1 MDSGLRQLAAIA
13 LRSLGWRRWASLS
26 IVVTAVVAVAA
37 ASLGP
42 LWANAAEDSLVSEE
56 LAEASPAV
64 RTLSVA
70 SAANTLISGQ
80 SVIPARALAAVEDAS
95 ALPAPV
101 AEHVVGGTSALA
113 SAQRL
118 GVRVGKSFGLGQ
130 LLWVEDGCERLA
142 MMRGRCPQE
151 DTEVAISAR
160 SADVLGTKLGGR
172 VTLPELSREPPVA
185 GTGADFPTRFRVVGI
200 YRPAAASDAFW
211 AGSQA
216 FDFAPAVTTG
226 SAPRPARLDALFAAP
241 TLLSR
246 LAATAVTA
254 RRTQLVKVRTSS
266 VDEIDEV
273 ETSLAAWAADP
284 AGAPVDVDVTV
295 DAPLLAL
302 LAGFHPVRDAIRL
315 ASYLLGLQLLM
326 LVCYVLFLIV
336 SSSAEA
342 RSHDV
347 ALAKLRGLP
356 RRTVGL
362 LALAEPLL
370 LLVLAVPVGVGLGLV
385 LTSQVASAVLPGSVS
400 LRPDARLAV
409 AVLVAFA
416 AAWAAASL
424 GLIQLMRRT
433 VLDQLRRVVPGSSPR
448 RLLGAEVVVITLAT
462 AALYELSS
470 GPPGSE
476 LAGLTLLAPGL
487 AAIAA
492 GVLAG
497 RALRLGALPWA
508 RWTRWRPGVPG
519 FLASRHI
526 ARRDAGVRTA
536 VLVTVAISLATF
548 AAATWSIAGDQRAA
562 RAAMEV
568 GAPTVYTVET
578 RSAADLLRTVRQLDP
593 AGTRLAAAVEL
604 APEEMPPEQWVVAVD
619 STRLAT
625 VATWRDA
632 WSPEPVRRLADAL
645 RPEIADSVEFA
656 GSRLSVQLDG
666 SLASRSPDVMV
677 TAGVSLAD
685 GTARRIPLGRLGF
698 GPQTLVGRAD
708 VCAGG
713 CSLTDV
719 TLIREL
725 GEIGALLGSVTF
737 AAVLV
742 DDVPVE
748 SVFTEEADW
757 RSTRIDEA
765 RIDSSEI
772 VTLRADAAGL
782 RMDFNAT
789 PSAVPG
795 IVRADVPEA
804 LPVLAVGSTPAD
816 EIGRDDLVLA
826 RSISGVTTLAE
837 VASRPVALPRLGLIG
852 TMADLEFAY
861 RLTPEID
868 PRATFQVWA
877 SDAAGSDVAAE
888 LRGAGLEVL
897 GQETVADRD
906 RALRR
911 SGAALALLLLV
922 LVAVGAF
929 AIATLSVLAFAL
941 VQARRRS
948 YELAALRTVGVRGRV
963 LRAASMREH
972 GVLIGLGVLVGLVT
986 GAWTAWLLGPDV
998 GVLGQTG
1005 DLAPVTTGVPWTAL
1019 AVTATVSLVVFGFLA
1034 LVCARVSLRFA
1045 DPEILRGA
1053 QT

>member
-1 MDSGLRQLAAIA
+1 MRHLAAIA
-13 LRSLGWRRWASLS
+13 LRSLAWRRWASLS

-70 SAANTLISGQ
+70 APANTLVFGQ
-80 SVIPARALAAVEDAS
+80 SVIPAVALAAVEEAS

-113 SAQRL
+113 SANRL
-118 GVRVGKSFGLGQ
+118 GVHVGESLGLGQ
-130 LLWVEDGCERLA
+130 LLWVEGGCERLVLA
-142 MMRGRCPQE
+142 RGRCPQA
-151 DTEVAISAR
+151 DTEVALSVR
-160 SADVLGTKLGGR
+160 SAGVLGVKLGGR
-172 VTLPELSREPPVA
+172 LTVPELSREPPVA
-185 GTGADFPTRFRVVGI
+185 GAGDDFPTRFRVVGL
-200 YRPAAASDAFW
+200 YRPAAASDPFW
-211 AGSQA
+211 AASQA
-216 FDFAPAVTTG
+216 FDFAPAVTDR
-226 SAPRPARLDALFAAP
+226 SSPRPGRLDALFAAP
-241 TLLSR
+241 TLLGR
-246 LAATAVTA
+246 LATTYVTA
-254 RRTQLVKVRTSS
+254 RHTQLVDVRTTN
-266 VDEIDEV
+266 VDEIDRV
-273 ETSLAAWAADP
+273 ESSLAAWADGL
-284 AGAPVDVDVTV
+284 AGSRRDVDVTA
-295 DAPLLAL
+295 DTPLVTL
-302 LAGFHPVRDAIRL
+302 LAGLHPVRDAIRL

-336 SSSAEA
+336 SSSADA

-370 LLVLAVPVGVGLGLV
+370 LLLLAVPAGVGLGLL
-385 LTSQVASAVLPGSVS
+385 LTSEVASTVLPGSVG
-400 LRPDARLAV
+400 LRPDAPLAV

-424 GLIQLMRRT
+424 GLVQLMRRT

-448 RLLGAEVVVITLAT
+448 RLLGAEVVVITLAA

-470 GPPGSE
+470 RPAGAE

-487 AAIAA
+487 AAVAA

-519 FLASRHI
+519 FLAARHI

-536 VLVTVAISLATF
+536 VLVTVAISLASF
-548 AAATWSIAGDQRAA
+548 AAATWSIAGEQRAA

-568 GAPTVYTVET
+568 GAPAVYTVGT
-578 RSAADLLRTVRQLDP
+578 SSGADLLRTVRRLDP
-593 AGTRLAAAVEL
+593 SGTRLAAAVEL
-604 APEEMPPEQWVVAVD
+604 APEEMPPEQRVVAID
-619 STRLAT
+619 STRLAA

-632 WSPEPVRRLADAL
+632 WSAETVHQLADSL
-645 RPEIADSVEFA
+645 RPEIADSVNFA
-656 GSRLSVQLDG
+656 GRRLAVQVDG
-666 SLASRSPDVMV
+666 GLASRSPDVV
-677 TAGVSLAD
+677 LTAGVSLAN
-685 GTARRIPLGRLGF
+685 GAARRIPLGRLGF
-698 GPQTLVGRAD
+698 GPQTLAASAA
-708 VCAGG
+708 VCARS
-713 CSLTDV
+713 CTLTDL
-719 TLIREL
+719 TLIREP
-725 GEIGALLGSVTF
+725 GEIGALIGSVTF
-737 AAVLV
+737 GALLV

-748 SVFTEEADW
+748 AVFTEEADW
-757 RSTRIDEA
+757 RSTRVDDT
-765 RIDSSEI
+765 RIDSAEI
-772 VTLRADAAGL
+772 ATTSSDAAGL

-795 IVRADVPEA
+795 IVRADVPES
-804 LPVLAVGSTPAD
+804 LPVLAVGSTPVD

-826 RSISGVTTLAE
+826 RAISGVTTLAQVE
-837 VASRPVALPRLGLIG
+837 SRPVALPRLGLVG

-861 RLTPEID
+861 RLTPDID

-877 SDAAGSDVAAE
+877 SGAAGSGVTAE
-888 LRGAGLEVL
+888 LRAAGLVVL
-897 GQETVADRD
+897 DKETVADRD
-906 RALRR
+906 RALSRG
-911 SGAALALLLLV
+911 GAALALLLLV
-922 LVAVGAF
+922 LVAIGAL
-929 AIATLSVLAFAL
+929 AIAALSILAFAL

-948 YELAALRTVGVRGRV
+948 YELAALRTVGVRDQA

-972 GVLIGLGVLVGLVT
+972 GVLIGLGVLVGLAT
-986 GAWTAWLLGPDV
+986 GAWTAWLLGPEV
-998 GVLGQTG
+998 GLLGQTG
-1005 DLAPVTTGVPWTAL
+1005 DLAPLTTAIPWTSL
-1019 AVTATVSLVVFGFLA
+1019 AVTATVSAAVFGLLA
-1034 LVCARVSLRFA
+1034 LLCARLSLRFA

>member
-1 MDSGLRQLAAIA
+1 MRQLAAIA
-13 LRSLGWRRWASLS
+13 LRSLAWRRWASLS

-56 LAEASPAV
+56 LAGASPAV
-64 RTLSVA
+64 RTVSVA
-70 SAANTLISGQ
+70 SAANTLVFGESL
-80 SVIPARALAAVEDAS
+80 IPDRALAAAEVAS
-95 ALPAPV
+95 TLPAPV
-101 AEHVVGGTSALA
+101 AEHVVSSTSALA

-118 GVRVGKSFGLGQ
+118 GVRVGESLGLGQ

-142 MMRGRCPQE
+142 LARGRCPQAE
-151 DTEVAISAR
+151 TEVAISAR
-160 SADVLGTKLGGR
+160 SAAVLGAELGGR
-172 VTLPELSREPPVA
+172 LTLPELGREPPLA
-185 GTGADFPTRFRVVGI
+185 GTGADFPTRFRVVGV
-200 YRPAAASDAFW
+200 YRPAAARDGFW

-216 FDFAPAVTTG
+216 FDFSPEVT
-226 SAPRPARLDALFAAP
+226 SASSPRPGRLDALFAARS
-241 TLLSR
+241 LLSR
-246 LAATAVTA
+246 LAITPVTA
-254 RRTQLVKVRTSS
+254 RRTQLIEVQTANVN
-266 VDEIDEV
+266 EIDEV
-273 ETSLAAWAADP
+273 ETSLAAWAGDP
-284 AGAPVDVDVTV
+284 AYSRWDADVVV
-295 DAPLLAL
+295 DAPLVPL
-302 LAGFHPVRDAIRL
+302 LAGLHPVRDAIRL

-362 LALAEPLL
+362 LALAEPVL
-370 LLVLAVPVGVGLGLV
+370 LLVLAVPVGVGLGFV
-385 LTSQVASAVLPGSVS
+385 LTAEIANALLPGSVS
-400 LRPDARLAV
+400 VRPDARLGV

-424 GLIQLMRRT
+424 GLFQLMRRT

-448 RLLGAEVVVITLAT
+448 RLLGAEVMVITLAAT
-462 AALYELSS
+462 ALYELSS
-470 GPPGSE
+470 EPRGAE

-487 AAIAA
+487 AAIAV

-497 RALRLGALPWA
+497 RALRLAALPWA

-526 ARRDAGVRTA
+526 ARRDTGIRTA

-548 AAATWSIAGDQRAA
+548 AAATWSIAGEQRSA

-568 GAPTVYTVET
+568 GAPTVYTVGT
-578 RSAADLLRTVRQLDP
+578 RSAADLLRTVRDLDP

-632 WSPEPVRRLADAL
+632 WSPQPVRRLAAAL
-645 RPEIADSVEFA
+645 RPDIADSVEFA

-666 SLASRSPDVMV
+666 SLASRSPNVTV

-698 GPQTLVGRAD
+698 GQQTLVGRAD
-708 VCAGG
+708 VCADG
-713 CSLTDV
+713 CTLTDV
-719 TLIREL
+719 TLIREP
-725 GEIGALLGSVTF
+725 GEIGALIGSVTF
-737 AAVLV
+737 AALLV

-748 SVFTEEADW
+748 PVFTEAADW

-765 RIDSSEI
+765 RIDSSPI
-772 VTLRADAAGL
+772 ATVSADAAGL

-789 PSAVPG
+789 PSGVPG

-804 LPVLAVGSTPAD
+804 LPVLAVGATPAD

-826 RSISGVTTLAE
+826 RAISGVTTLAKVE
-837 VASRPVALPRLGLIG
+837 SRPVALPRLGLIG

-877 SDAAGSDVAAE
+877 SDAAGSGVAAE
-888 LRGAGLEVL
+888 LRGAGLDVL
-897 GQETVADRD
+897 GRESVADRD
-906 RALRR
+906 RALSR

-922 LVAVGAF
+922 LVAVGAL
-929 AIATLSVLAFAL
+929 AIAALSVLAFAL

-948 YELAALRTVGVRGRV
+948 YELAALRTVGVRDRA
-963 LRAASMREH
+963 LRAASMREN
-972 GVLIGLGVLVGLVT
+972 GVLIGFGVLVGLVT
-986 GAWTAWLLGPDV
+986 GAWTAWLLGPEV

-1005 DLAPVTTGVPWTAL
+1005 DLAPVATGIPWVSL
-1019 AVTATVSLVVFGFLA
+1019 AVTATVSLVVFGLLA
-1034 LVCARVSLRFA
+1034 WLCARLSLRFA